1 MQGKSVAD
9 RVDSNNGQ
17 VDDEVY
23 NLGENKVDGGMS
35 LVSILYELLTHLI
48 LPPIYIHK
56 GWVENDCG
64 YTNWDVLNNL
74 YSATW
79 IILCMPGTI

>member
-1 MQGKSVAD
+1 MPTFIIYDFSQVL
-9 RVDSNNGQ
+9 NGPHESKYYLN
-17 VDDEVY
+17 V
-23 NLGENKVDGGMS
+23 L
-35 LVSILYELLTHLI
+35 
-48 LPPIYIHK
+48 K
-56 GWVENDCG
+56 GWVENNCG

>member
-1 MQGKSVAD
+1 M
-9 RVDSNNGQ
+9 
-17 VDDEVY
+17 Y
-23 NLGENKVDGGMS
+23 ENEFWIAQEK
-35 LVSILYELLTHLI
+35 LKEFL
-48 LPPIYIHK
+48 K

-74 YSATW
+74 QSATW